1 MSERERRNE
10 QAVTNN
16 PSGDGDDSQDQQ
28 PGRERVDSLRQHATE
43 LLAAARTVIDDTL
56 SGESEDYLNS
66 VKQQGGQ

>member
-1 MSERERRNE
+1 MSERERRN
-10 QAVTNN
+10 QQTTNN
-16 PSGDGDDSQDQQ
+16 QTGDGGDSNDQH
-28 PGRERVDSLRQHATE
+28 PARERVDSLRQHATE